1 MKKLFIKVNIMDM
14 KILNMYYTNLKNNI
28 LSLKEELFEMLFL
41 KEGLITYSGNI
52 NNDTLKVLV
61 YLYQLILNHETE
73 PIEIFYKLFKKFDI
87 DFNEL
92 QNIISD
98 YNYVIEKGN
107 TNISVTNIKNIQAM
121 LRDIQMNFSML
132 GYQEY

>member
-28 LSLKEELFEMLFL
+28 LSLKEELFKMLFL
-41 KEGLITYSGNI
+41 KEGLITYSEDI

-61 YLYQLILNHETE
+61 YLYQLILNNETE
-73 PIEIFYKLFKKFDI
+73 PIEIFYKLFEKFDI
-87 DFNEL
+87 NFNEL
-92 QNIISD
+92 QNIVSD

-107 TNISVTNIKNIQAM
+107 TNITVTNIKNVQAM
-121 LRDIQMNFSML
+121 LHDVKMNISML

>member
-1 MKKLFIKVNIMDM
+1 MDM

>member
-1 MKKLFIKVNIMDM
+1 M

-28 LSLKEELFEMLFL
+28 LSLKEELFEILFL
-41 KEGLITYSGNI
+41 KEGLITYSEDI
-52 NNDTLKVLV
+52 NNDTLKVLI

-87 DFNEL
+87 NFNEL
-92 QNIISD
+92 QNIVSD
-98 YNYVIEKGN
+98 YNYVIEKGD
-107 TNISVTNIKNIQAM
+107 TNISVTNIKNIQAI
-121 LRDIQMNFSML
+121 LRDTQMNFSML

>member
-1 MKKLFIKVNIMDM
+1 MDM
-14 KILNMYYTNLKNNI
+14 KMLNTYYTNLKNNI

-41 KEGLITYSGNI
+41 KEGLITYSEDI

-61 YLYQLILNHETE
+61 YLYQLILNHESE
-73 PIEIFYKLFKKFDI
+73 PIIVFNKLFEKFDI
-87 DFNEL
+87 NFNEL
-92 QNIISD
+92 QNIVSD

-107 TNISVTNIKNIQAM
+107 TNISVTNIKNVQAI
-121 LRDIQMNFSML
+121 LRYVQMNISML

>member
-1 MKKLFIKVNIMDM
+1 MKKLFIRVNIMDM
-14 KILNMYYTNLKNNI
+14 KMLNTYYTNLKNNI

-41 KEGLITYSGNI
+41 KEGLISYSENI

-61 YLYQLILNHETE
+61 YLYQLILNYEIE
-73 PIEIFYKLFKKFDI
+73 PIEIFYKLFEKFDI

-92 QNIISD
+92 QNIVSD

-107 TNISVTNIKNIQAM
+107 TDISVTNIKNIQTM

>member
-1 MKKLFIKVNIMDM
+1 MDM
-14 KILNMYYTNLKNNI
+14 KMLNMYYINLKNNI
-28 LSLKEELFEMLFL
+28 LSLKEELFKMLFL
-41 KEGLITYSGNI
+41 KEVLITYSEDI

-61 YLYQLILNHETE
+61 YLYQLILNNETE
-73 PIEIFYKLFKKFDI
+73 PIIVFNKLFEKFDI
-87 DFNEL
+87 NFNEL
-92 QNIISD
+92 QNIVSD

>member
-1 MKKLFIKVNIMDM
+1 M
-14 KILNMYYTNLKNNI
+14 LNMYYTNLKNNI

-41 KEGLITYSGNI
+41 KEGLITYSEDI

-73 PIEIFYKLFKKFDI
+73 PIEIFYKLFEKFDLN
-87 DFNEL
+87 FNEL
-92 QNIISD
+92 QNIVSD
-98 YNYVIEKGN
+98 YNYVIKKGN

>member
-28 LSLKEELFEMLFL
+28 LSLKKELFEMLFL
-41 KEGLITYSGNI
+41 KEGLIIYSEDI

-73 PIEIFYKLFKKFDI
+73 PIIIFNKLFEKFDLN
-87 DFNEL
+87 FNEL
-92 QNIISD
+92 QNIVSD

-107 TNISVTNIKNIQAM
+107 TNISVINIKNIQIM
-121 LRDIQMNFSML
+121 LHDIQMNFSML

>member
-41 KEGLITYSGNI
+41 KEGLITYSEDI

-61 YLYQLILNHETE
+61 YLYQLILNYETE
-73 PIEIFYKLFKKFDI
+73 PIIVFNKLFEKFDI
-87 DFNEL
+87 NFNEL
-92 QNIISD
+92 QNIVSD

-107 TNISVTNIKNIQAM
+107 TNISVINIKNIQAM
-121 LRDIQMNFSML
+121 LRDVQMNFNML

>member
-28 LSLKEELFEMLFL
+28 LSLKEELFKMLFL
-41 KEGLITYSGNI
+41 KKGLITYSKDI

-73 PIEIFYKLFKKFDI
+73 SIEIFYKLFKKFDI

-92 QNIISD
+92 QNIVSD

-107 TNISVTNIKNIQAM
+107 TNITVTNIKNIQIM
-121 LRDIQMNFSML
+121 LHDIQMNFSML

>member
-1 MKKLFIKVNIMDM
+1 MDM
-14 KILNMYYTNLKNNI
+14 KMLNMYYTNLKNNI

-41 KEGLITYSGNI
+41 KEGLISYSEDI

-73 PIEIFYKLFKKFDI
+73 PIIVFNKLFEKFDI
-87 DFNEL
+87 NFNEL
-92 QNIISD
+92 QNIVSD

-107 TNISVTNIKNIQAM
+107 TNISVTNIKNIQIM
-121 LRDIQMNFSML
+121 LRDIQMNFNML

>member
-1 MKKLFIKVNIMDM
+1 MDM

-41 KEGLITYSGNI
+41 KEGLITYSEDI

-61 YLYQLILNHETE
+61 YLYQLILNYETE
-73 PIEIFYKLFKKFDI
+73 PIIVFNKLFEKFDI
-87 DFNEL
+87 NFNEL
-92 QNIISD
+92 QNIVSD

-107 TNISVTNIKNIQAM
+107 TNISVINIKNIQAM
-121 LRDIQMNFSML
+121 LRDVQMNFNML

>member
-1 MKKLFIKVNIMDM
+1 MKKLFIRVNIMDM
-14 KILNMYYTNLKNNI
+14 KMLNTYYTNLKNNI

-41 KEGLITYSGNI
+41 KEGLITYSEDI

-73 PIEIFYKLFKKFDI
+73 PIIIFNKLFKKFDI
-87 DFNEL
+87 NFNEL
-92 QNIISD
+92 QNIVSD
-98 YNYVIEKGN
+98 YNYVIGKGN
-107 TNISVTNIKNIQAM
+107 TNISVTNIKNIQIM
-121 LRDIQMNFSML
+121 LHDIQMNFSML

>member
-1 MKKLFIKVNIMDM
+1 M
-14 KILNMYYTNLKNNI
+14 LNMYYTNLKNNI

-41 KEGLITYSGNI
+41 KEGLIIYSEDI

-61 YLYQLILNHETE
+61 YLYQLILNYETE
-73 PIEIFYKLFKKFDI
+73 PIIVFNKLFEKFDI
-87 DFNEL
+87 NFNEL
-92 QNIISD
+92 QNIVSD

-107 TNISVTNIKNIQAM
+107 TNISVTNIKNIQTM

>member
-1 MKKLFIKVNIMDM
+1 MDM
-14 KILNMYYTNLKNNI
+14 KMLNIYYTNLKNNI

-41 KEGLITYSGNI
+41 KEGLISYSEDI

-73 PIEIFYKLFKKFDI
+73 PIGIFNKLFEKFDI
-87 DFNEL
+87 NFNEL
-92 QNIISD
+92 QNIVSD
-98 YNYVIEKGN
+98 YNYVIEKVN

>member
-1 MKKLFIKVNIMDM
+1 MDI
-14 KILNMYYTNLKNNI
+14 KILNMYYNNLKNNI

-41 KEGLITYSGNI
+41 KEGLITYSEDI

-61 YLYQLILNHETE
+61 YLYQLILNHKTE
-73 PIEIFYKLFKKFDI
+73 PIEIFYELFEKFDI
-87 DFNEL
+87 NFNEL
-92 QNIISD
+92 KNIVSN

-107 TNISVTNIKNIQAM
+107 TNISVTNIKNIQVM
-121 LRDIQMNFSML
+121 LHDIQMNFSML

>member
-1 MKKLFIKVNIMDM
+1 MDM
-14 KILNMYYTNLKNNI
+14 KMLNMYYTNLKNNI

-41 KEGLITYSGNI
+41 KEGLIIYSEDI

-73 PIEIFYKLFKKFDI
+73 PIKIFNKLFEKFDLN
-87 DFNEL
+87 FNEL
-92 QNIISD
+92 QNIVSD
-98 YNYVIEKGN
+98 YNYVIEKSN
-107 TNISVTNIKNIQAM
+107 TNISVINIKNIQAM
-121 LRDIQMNFSML
+121 FRDVQMNFTML

>member
-1 MKKLFIKVNIMDM
+1 MKKLFIKANIMDM

-41 KEGLITYSGNI
+41 KEGLITYSEDI

-61 YLYQLILNHETE
+61 YLYQLILNHEIE
-73 PIEIFYKLFKKFDI
+73 PIEIFYKLFEKFDI
-87 DFNEL
+87 NFNEL
-92 QNIISD
+92 QNIVSD

-121 LRDIQMNFSML
+121 LCDIQMNFSML

>member
-14 KILNMYYTNLKNNI
+14 KMLNMYYTSLKNNI

-41 KEGLITYSGNI
+41 KEGLITYSEDI

-61 YLYQLILNHETE
+61 YLYQLILNYETE
-73 PIEIFYKLFKKFDI
+73 PVIVFNKLFEKFDI
-87 DFNEL
+87 NFNEL
-92 QNIISD
+92 QNIVSD

-107 TNISVTNIKNIQAM
+107 TNISTANIKNIQAM
-121 LRDIQMNFSML
+121 LRDIQMNFNML

>member
-1 MKKLFIKVNIMDM
+1 MKKLFIRVNIMNM
-14 KILNMYYTNLKNNI
+14 KMLNTYYINLKNNI

-41 KEGLITYSGNI
+41 KEGLITYSEDI

-73 PIEIFYKLFKKFDI
+73 PIIIFYKLFEKFDI
-87 DFNEL
+87 NFNEL
-92 QNIISD
+92 QNIVSD

-107 TNISVTNIKNIQAM
+107 TDISITNIKNIQAM

>member
-1 MKKLFIKVNIMDM
+1 MDM

-28 LSLKEELFEMLFL
+28 LSLREELFEMLFL
-41 KEGLITYSGNI
+41 KEGLISYSEDI

-73 PIEIFYKLFKKFDI
+73 PIIVFNKLFEKFNI
-87 DFNEL
+87 NFNEL
-92 QNIISD
+92 QNIVSD

-107 TNISVTNIKNIQAM
+107 TNISVTNIKNIQTM

>member
-1 MKKLFIKVNIMDM
+1 MKC
-14 KILNMYYTNLKNNI
+14 Y
-28 LSLKEELFEMLFL
+28 FL
-41 KEGLITYSGNI
+41 KKGLITYSKDI

-61 YLYQLILNHETE
+61 YLYQLILNYETE
-73 PIEIFYKLFKKFDI
+73 PIEIFDKLFKKFDLN
-87 DFNEL
+87 FNEL
-92 QNIISD
+92 QNIVSD

-107 TNISVTNIKNIQAM
+107 TNITVTNIKNVQAI

>member
-1 MKKLFIKVNIMDM
+1 M
-14 KILNMYYTNLKNNI
+14 LNTYYINLKNNI

-41 KEGLITYSGNI
+41 KEGLITYSEDI
-52 NNDTLKVLV
+52 DNDTLKVLV

-73 PIEIFYKLFKKFDI
+73 PIEIFYKLFEKFDI

-92 QNIISD
+92 QNIVSD

>member
-1 MKKLFIKVNIMDM
+1 MDM
-14 KILNMYYTNLKNNI
+14 KMLNTYYTNLKNNI

-41 KEGLITYSGNI
+41 KEGLISYSENI

-61 YLYQLILNHETE
+61 YLYQLILNYEIE
-73 PIEIFYKLFKKFDI
+73 PIEIFYKLFEKFDI

-92 QNIISD
+92 QNIVSD

-107 TNISVTNIKNIQAM
+107 TDISVTNIKNIQTM

>member
-1 MKKLFIKVNIMDM
+1 MDM

-41 KEGLITYSGNI
+41 KEGLITYSEDI

-61 YLYQLILNHETE
+61 YLYQLILDYEIE

-92 QNIISD
+92 QNIVFD

-107 TNISVTNIKNIQAM
+107 TNISTTNIENIQAI
-121 LRDIQMNFSML
+121 LRDVQMNISML

>member
-1 MKKLFIKVNIMDM
+1 MDIE
-14 KILNMYYTNLKNNI
+14 ILNMYYTNLKNNI

-41 KEGLITYSGNI
+41 KEGLISYSEDI

-73 PIEIFYKLFKKFDI
+73 PIEIFYKLFEKFDLN
-87 DFNEL
+87 FNEL
-92 QNIISD
+92 QNIVSD
-98 YNYVIEKGN
+98 YNYVIKKGN

-121 LRDIQMNFSML
+121 LHDIQMNFSML
-132 GYQEY
+132 RYQEY

>member
-1 MKKLFIKVNIMDM
+1 MDM
-14 KILNMYYTNLKNNI
+14 KMLNMYYINLKNNI
-28 LSLKEELFEMLFL
+28 LSLKEKLFEMLFL
-41 KEGLITYSGNI
+41 KEGLITYSEDI

-73 PIEIFYKLFKKFDI
+73 PIIVFYKLFEKFDI
-87 DFNEL
+87 NFNEL
-92 QNIISD
+92 QNIVSD
-98 YNYVIEKGN
+98 YNYVIKKGN
-107 TNISVTNIKNIQAM
+107 TNISITNIKNIQEM

>member
-1 MKKLFIKVNIMDM
+1 MDM
-14 KILNMYYTNLKNNI
+14 KMLNMYYTNLKNNI

-41 KEGLITYSGNI
+41 KEGLITYSEDI

-73 PIEIFYKLFKKFDI
+73 PIIVFNKLFEKFDI
-87 DFNEL
+87 NFNEL

-107 TNISVTNIKNIQAM
+107 TNISVINIKNIQIM
-121 LRDIQMNFSML
+121 LHDIQMNFSML

>member
-1 MKKLFIKVNIMDM
+1 MDM

-41 KEGLITYSGNI
+41 KEGSIIYSEDI

-73 PIEIFYKLFKKFDI
+73 PIIVFNKLFEKFDI
-87 DFNEL
+87 NFNEL
-92 QNIISD
+92 QNIVSD

-107 TNISVTNIKNIQAM
+107 TNISITNIKNIQIM
-121 LRDIQMNFSML
+121 LHDIQMNFSML

>member
-1 MKKLFIKVNIMDM
+1 M

-41 KEGLITYSGNI
+41 KEGLITYSKDI
-52 NNDTLKVLV
+52 NNDTLKVLI

-73 PIEIFYKLFKKFDI
+73 PIIIFNELFEKFDI
-87 DFNEL
+87 NFNEL
-92 QNIISD
+92 QNIVSD

>member
-1 MKKLFIKVNIMDM
+1 MDM
-14 KILNMYYTNLKNNI
+14 KMLNMYYTNLKNNI

-41 KEGLITYSGNI
+41 KEGLITYSEDI

-61 YLYQLILNHETE
+61 YLYQLILNYETE
-73 PIEIFYKLFKKFDI
+73 PIIVFNKLFEKFDI
-87 DFNEL
+87 NFNEL

-98 YNYVIEKGN
+98 YNYIIEKGN
-107 TNISVTNIKNIQAM
+107 TNITVINIKNIQAM
-121 LRDIQMNFSML
+121 LCDVQMNITML

>member
-14 KILNMYYTNLKNNI
+14 KMLNMYYTNLKNNI

-41 KEGLITYSGNI
+41 KEGLITYSEDI

-61 YLYQLILNHETE
+61 YLYQLILNNEIE

-87 DFNEL
+87 NFNKL
-92 QNIISD
+92 QNIVSD
-98 YNYVIEKGN
+98 YNYVIKKGN
-107 TNISVTNIKNIQAM
+107 TNISVTNIKNIQAI

>member
-1 MKKLFIKVNIMDM
+1 MDM

-41 KEGLITYSGNI
+41 KEGLITYSEDI

-61 YLYQLILNHETE
+61 YLYQLILNYETE

-92 QNIISD
+92 QNIVSD

-107 TNISVTNIKNIQAM
+107 TNITVTNIKNVQAI